1 MPHHV
6 ESGKSE
12 FVLFYDMNSCVQIES
27 RDLTALF
34 GLSLLLL
41 IALAYHMY

>member
-34 GLSLLLL
+34 DLSLSLL
-41 IALAYHMY
+41 IVLAHYLY